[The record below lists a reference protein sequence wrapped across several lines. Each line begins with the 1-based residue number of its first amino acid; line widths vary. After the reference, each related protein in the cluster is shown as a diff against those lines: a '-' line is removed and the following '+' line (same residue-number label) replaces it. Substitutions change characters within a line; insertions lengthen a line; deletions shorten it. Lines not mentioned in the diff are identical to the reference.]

1 MDELE
6 RAEQVYHC
14 RYVDKLIVR
23 SPWVMTQEYLDEHEI
38 DFVIHG
44 DDNSF
49 DENGKDAYAF
59 IKSIGKYKE
68 LQRTDGISTT
78 DLITRILKDYHGYI
92 TRCMRRGFTHTDLN
106 IPDNVWVRT
115 FSGLDP
121 AASPLPFAG
130 PFSNHRFLVFLSPTH
145 RPNYNN
151 TLKLKR
157 STEPELVTLT
167 RPETAHVKMKPP
179 SLYPT
184 PHTRKPIS
192 ASH

>member
-1 MDELE
+1 MPDRLFLVTTDADTTKMKGKTLMDELE

-78 DLITRILKDYHGYI
+78 DLITRVLKDYHGYI
-92 TRCMRRGFTHTDLN
+92 SRCMRRGFTHTDLN
-106 IPDNVWVRT
+106 IPDNVWVRRQRAN
-115 FSGLDP
+115 FGPAGLFRSSLRLFLTS
-121 AASPLPFAG
+121 SPFD
-130 PFSNHRFLVFLSPTH
+130 
-145 RPNYNN
+145 
-151 TLKLKR
+151 
-157 STEPELVTLT
+157 
-167 RPETAHVKMKPP
+167 
-179 SLYPT
+179 SLYYSQAELQQYV
-184 PHTRKPIS
+184 KVEKKYG
-192 ASH
+192 A

>member
-1 MDELE
+1 MNELE

-49 DENGKDAYAF
+49 DENGNDAYAF

-68 LQRTDGISTT
+68 LTRTDGISTT

-92 TRCMRRGFTHTDLN
+92 ARCMRRGFTHSDLN
-106 IPDNVWVRT
+106 IPDNVWVRDFYCFFT
-115 FSGLDP
+115 AFVR
-121 AASPLPFAG
+121 FG
-130 PFSNHRFLVFLSPTH
+130 PSILLFNLLTIFLVLTSLHPQ
-145 RPNYNN
+145 
-151 TLKLKR
+151 
-157 STEPELVTLT
+157 SELQQYIKV
-167 RPETAHVKMKPP
+167 EKK
-179 SLYPT
+179 YGE
-184 PHTRKPIS
+184 
-192 ASH
+192 